1 MKHALAL
8 FALIVLMSLLS
19 AASTI
24 EVSVYSHNGS
34 TPVLTGMEL
43 YSDPY
48 PFERIP
54 PNITGEYNI
63 QIFWKGE
70 TKFDINA
77 DLATQMEVWDGPDGG
92 GSRIVQLDTSRY
104 LLPYFGSEE
113 RIRMSKNGQIIFD
126 EWASKYLCN
135 NNGICDSNE
144 DYYGC
149 PSDCPVQPATPPVTT
164 LADKLGEVMIR
175 NRSEIPDVGCHGC
188 HDEVGS
194 EDLVK
199 EFLSNPLAF
208 FSILSPI
215 CFPVLVACAA
225 FILGRWSASRGNGGK
240 KMTESH
246 PEKYVGDREK
256 SGQRK
261 R

>member
-1 MKHALAL
+1 MKHALKL
-8 FALIVLMSLLS
+8 FALIVLTGLLS

-43 YSDPY
+43 YPDVPY
-48 PFERIP
+48 PFERVP
-54 PNITGEYNI
+54 PNLTGEYDI
-63 QIFWKGE
+63 QILWQGE
-70 TKFDINA
+70 IKFDIHA

-113 RIRMSKNGQIIFD
+113 RIRMSRGGQVIFD

-135 NNGICDSNE
+135 SNGICDANE

-149 PSDCPVQPATPPVTT
+149 PSDCPAPPASAPLTT
-164 LADKLGEVMIR
+164 LADKMGEIQNQSGVSCI
-175 NRSEIPDVGCHGC
+175 GGC

-194 EDLVK
+194 DDLVK

-240 KMTESH
+240 KMAESH
-246 PEKYVGDREK
+246 PEKYAGDREK